1 VPSGGD
7 VRRAVPLRRRLL
19 LLAAGAVLPLALM
32 TGVALQALLQ
42 QQQAQIEQSSLDLSR
57 ALATAV
63 DTELRL
69 TISTLQT
76 LAATEPVS
84 AAGTTDLPAFRA
96 LAERV
101 LAGRP
106 EWLAVILADPSGN
119 VLFNSGRAPGPV
131 QPAITEPDS
140 FRETVQRRVP
150 VVGVLARGP
159 RGAAGIPVRIP
170 MLRDGAVRFVLTA
183 VMKPEAIRQVVDQ
196 QRVPV
201 DWIVSVFDQNDQRV
215 ARSRDHAAQL
225 GTAPSPSLAR
235 LQANGADEGAG
246 ETDTLEGERVY
257 SAYTRLKSHGWTVA
271 IGLPAAV
278 AVLTQR
284 HSALAYGGGILLS
297 LGLGSL
303 AAWLVARSIAEPI
316 GRLGESALRLGQ
328 GETPAPEDQA
338 PAEIRAA
345 SQALV
350 AAAEA
355 RQRAAAERERLLAA
369 ERLARAAAEQA
380 RQRLELLAG
389 ASSLLSRSLDER
401 TTLDSIASVVVPAIA
416 DWCRID
422 LLDAN
427 GVLQRKLTHH
437 SDPARRDAVAALVA
451 QGSVG
456 AGTRGSFPDVIATGQ
471 PYLANFDTP
480 EASGIADPTFLA
492 FARAT
497 GMRAACVV
505 PLIARGRT
513 IGAMGALQAESG
525 RRFSEDD
532 GVLLGELAQRA
543 ALALDNGRLYAE
555 SEAAL
560 HEAKVA
566 NRAKDDF
573 LAMLGHELRN
583 PLSPILTT
591 LTVMARLAPDAAVA
605 QRRII
610 ERQVRHL
617 AGLVDDLLDVSRIVA
632 GKVQVH
638 LERLDMR
645 DVVRHA
651 VEMAQPALRGR
662 THPVEVTLP
671 DTPAWVAGDAVRLA
685 QVVDNLLGNA
695 AKFSTADQRIAI
707 ALEVEAGQVRLV
719 VSDEGAGIAAPLLAR
734 IFDRF
739 VQAEQPLQRAAG
751 GLGLGLAI
759 ARGLIELHHGTIRA
773 ESGGPGRGSRFIVE
787 LPEAGAEPVVASA
800 PAAPPSPAGHPRA
813 RILVVD
819 DNADA
824 AEALA
829 ELLRLEGYSVLAVG
843 SAEAALEAIGAFAPH
858 AALLDIGLP
867 KMDGYALAQ
876 ALRADPGTRDI
887 RLIAL
892 TGYGR
897 APDRQRARE
906 AGFDE
911 HLVKPAPIETL
922 LARLAELVGAAAG
935 ATP

>member
-1 VPSGGD
+1 M
-7 VRRAVPLRRRLL
+7 RRAVPLRRRLL

-32 TGVALQALLQ
+32 TGVALEALLQ

-76 LAATEPVS
+76 LAATEPVT
-84 AAGTTDLPAFRA
+84 ATGATDLPAFHA

-101 LAGRP
+101 LRARP
-106 EWLAVILADPSGN
+106 EWLAVTLADPSGN
-119 VLFNSGRAPGPV
+119 VLFSSGRAPGSA
-131 QPAITEPDS
+131 QPGISEPAS

-150 VVGVLARGP
+150 TVGGLAYGP

-170 MLRDGAVRFVLTA
+170 MPREGDVRFVLSA
-183 VMKPEAIRQVVDQ
+183 VIKPDAILQVVNQ
-196 QRVPV
+196 QRVPA
-201 DWIVSVFDQNDQRV
+201 DWIVSVFDQNNRRV
-215 ARSRDHAAQL
+215 ARSRDHARQL
-225 GTAPSPSLAR
+225 GTPPSPSLAR
-235 LQANGADEGAG
+235 LQANGADEGTG
-246 ETDTLEGERVY
+246 EIVTIEGERLY

-271 IGLPAAV
+271 IGLPAAFGV
-278 AVLTQR
+278 ITQR
-284 HSALAYGGGILLS
+284 QTALAYGGGILLS

-316 GRLGESALRLGQ
+316 RRLGESALRLGQ
-328 GETPAPEDQA
+328 GETPVPDDRA

-350 AAAEA
+350 AAAQA
-355 RQRAAAERERLLAA
+355 RRRAAAERERLLAA
-369 ERLARAAAEQA
+369 EQLARATAEQA

-389 ASSLLSRSLDER
+389 ASSLLSRSLEER

-437 SDPARRDAVAALVA
+437 PDPVRRDAVAALVA

-456 AGTRGSFPDVIATGQ
+456 AGTPGSFPDVIASGQ

-497 GMRAACVV
+497 GMRATCVV
-505 PLIARGRT
+505 PLVARGRT
-513 IGAMGALQAESG
+513 IGVMGALQAESG
-525 RRFSEDD
+525 RRFSEEDA
-532 GVLLGELAQRA
+532 VLLGELAQRA

-583 PLSPILTT
+583 PLSPILTS
-591 LTVMARLAPDAAVA
+591 LDVMARVAPDAAVA

-610 ERQVRHL
+610 QRQVRHL

-632 GKVQVH
+632 GKIQVQ

-651 VEMAQPALRGR
+651 VEMAQPALRDR
-662 THPVEVTLP
+662 TQPIEVTLP
-671 DTPAWVAGDAVRLA
+671 ASPAWVAGDAVRLA

-695 AKFSTADQRIAI
+695 AKFSAADQRIAI
-707 ALEVEAGQVRLV
+707 TLEVQAGRVRLL
-719 VSDEGAGIAAPLLAR
+719 VSDEGVGIAAPLLAR

-773 ESGGPGRGSRFIVE
+773 HSDGPGRGSRFIVE
-787 LPEAGAEPVVASA
+787 LPEAAAEPVAASA
-800 PAAPPSPAGHPRA
+800 PAPARPAAGHPRA

-824 AEALA
+824 AQALA
-829 ELLRLEGYSVLAVG
+829 ELLQLEGYSVLAVG
-843 SAEAALEAIGAFAPH
+843 SAEAALAAVETFAPH

-876 ALRADPGTRDI
+876 ALRAAPGTRDI

-922 LARLAELVGAAAG
+922 LARLAELVGAAAS

>member
-1 VPSGGD
+1 
-7 VRRAVPLRRRLL
+7 VPLRRRLL
-19 LLAAGAVLPLALM
+19 LLAVGAVLPLALM

-84 AAGTTDLPAFRA
+84 ASGTTDLSAFHD

-101 LAGRP
+101 LAARP
-106 EWLAVILADPSGN
+106 EWLAVILADPTGK
-119 VLFNSGRAPGPV
+119 VLFSSGRAPGAA
-131 QPAITEPDS
+131 QHGITEPAS

-150 VVGVLARGP
+150 TVGLLARGP

-170 MLRDGAVRFVLTA
+170 MLRNGEVRFVLTA
-183 VMKPEAIRQVVDQ
+183 VLKPDAILEVVNR
-196 QRVPV
+196 QRVPA
-201 DWIVSVFDQNDQRV
+201 DWIVSVFDRQNQRV

-235 LQANGADEGAG
+235 LQAQGADEGAG

-257 SAYTRLKSHGWTVA
+257 SAYTRLRSHGWTVA
-271 IGLPAAV
+271 IGLPVAV

-316 GRLGESALRLGQ
+316 ARLGESALRIGQ
-328 GETPAPEDQA
+328 GETPAPDERA
-338 PAEIRAA
+338 PAEIQAA

-355 RQRAAAERERLLAA
+355 RQRAAAERERLLGA
-369 ERLARAAAEQA
+369 ERLARTSAERA

-389 ASSLLSRSLDER
+389 AGALLSRSLEEQ
-401 TTLDSIASVVVPAIA
+401 TTLESIASVVVPAIA

-422 LLDAN
+422 LIDSK
-427 GVLQRKLTHH
+427 GTLQRKLTHH
-437 SDPARRDAVAALVA
+437 SDPERRRAVAQLVA
-451 QGSVG
+451 QGAV
-456 AGTRGSFPDVIATGQ
+456 ATDTPGSFPHAIATGQ
-471 PYLANFDTP
+471 PYRANFDSP
-480 EASGIADPTFLA
+480 EASGIVDPTFLA

-497 GMRAACVV
+497 GMRAICVV

-525 RRFSEDD
+525 RGFSEED

-560 HEAKVA
+560 QEAKVA
-566 NRAKDDF
+566 NRTKDDF

-591 LTVMARLAPDAAVA
+591 LGVMARVAPDAAA
-605 QRRII
+605 PQRRII

-632 GKVQVH
+632 GKIQLS

-651 VEMAQPALRGR
+651 VEMAQPALERR
-662 THPVEVTLP
+662 TRALEVSLP
-671 DTPAWVAGDAVRLA
+671 DTPAWVMGDAVRLA

-695 AKFSTADQRIAI
+695 IKFSAADQRIAL
-707 ALEVEAGQVRLV
+707 ALEVEAGRVRLV
-719 VSDEGAGIAAPLLAR
+719 VTDEGAGIAAPLLAR
-734 IFDRF
+734 VFDRF

-759 ARGLIELHHGTIRA
+759 AHGLVELHQGSIRA
-773 ESGGPGRGSRFIVE
+773 ESGGPGCGSRFTVE
-787 LPEAGAEPVVASA
+787 LPEAGAETAAADA
-800 PAAPPSPAGHPRA
+800 PAASRPAAARSPARV
-813 RILVVD
+813 LVVD
-819 DNADA
+819 DNEDA

-829 ELLRLEGYSVLAVG
+829 ELLRLEGYSVLALG
-843 SAEAALEAIGAFAPH
+843 SAEAALDAVEAFAPQV
-858 AALLDIGLP
+858 ALLDIGLP

-876 ALRADPGTRDI
+876 ALRADPRSRGI

-897 APDRQRARE
+897 APDRQRAHE

-922 LARLAELVGAAAG
+922 LARLAELVDATAG